1 MKKLR
6 TIFMGTPDFAVASL
20 ETLIKRADVEI
31 VGVVTQPDR
40 PRGRGQ
46 KLMPSPVKVLAQK
59 YSLPIL
65 QPERVKADNVIDE
78 LASLAPD
85 LIVVAAFGQIL
96 PQRLLDLP
104 PLGCINVHA
113 SLLPRYR
120 GAAPIEWCLI
130 NGETSTGITTM
141 MMNAGLDT
149 GDMLVKRE
157 VSIHD
162 DMILPELYER
172 LTAAGI
178 EALNETL
185 DRIADGSLEREK
197 QDDSQSNYAPMIKK
211 DTGRID
217 WNQSARSIHNLVR
230 GLCGRAFALINGQ
243 QFKIYRTRV
252 AAVDVDQNDPIEQ
265 NNRNEQNDPI
275 EQNGRVI
282 RADHRGL
289 FIGTGEGVVEILEL
303 QAPNSKR
310 MSAKDYLKGHQLSGG
325 D

>member
-1 MKKLR
+1 MTKLK

-20 ETLIKRADVEI
+20 QTLLDRSDIEI

-46 KLMPSPVKVLAQK
+46 KLMPSPVKVLAQNN
-59 YSLPIL
+59 SLFIL
-65 QPERVKADNVIDE
+65 QPERLKNDNVIDQ
-78 LASLAPD
+78 LSKLKPD

-96 PQRLLDLP
+96 PQAVLDLP

-130 NGETSTGITTM
+130 NGEKTTGITTM

-157 VSIHD
+157 VAIHD
-162 DMILPELYER
+162 EMILPELYEA
-172 LTAAGI
+172 LI
-178 EALNETL
+178 NKSVEALNETL
-185 DRIADGSLEREK
+185 DRIIDGTLERQI

-211 DTGRID
+211 DTGQID
-217 WNQSARSIHNLVR
+217 WNKSARNIHNLVR
-230 GLCGRAFALINGQ
+230 GLHGRAFAVINGQ
-243 QFKIYRTRV
+243 KFKIYRTRIADNPV
-252 AAVDVDQNDPIEQ
+252 ETTVEGDTNCGKI
-265 NNRNEQNDPI
+265 I
-275 EQNGRVI
+275 C
-282 RADHRGL
+282 ADHRGL
-289 FIGTGEGVVEILEL
+289 FVRAGEGVVEILEL

-310 MSAKDYLKGHQLSGG
+310 MSATDYLKGHRIGE
-325 D
+325 

>member
-6 TIFMGTPDFAVASL
+6 TIFMGTPDFAVACL
-20 ETLIKRADVEI
+20 QTLIDRDDVEV

-46 KLMPSPVKVLAQK
+46 KLMPSPVKVLAQN

-65 QPERVKADNVIDE
+65 QPTRLKNDNVIDQ
-78 LASLAPD
+78 LSALKPD

-96 PQRLLDLP
+96 PQAVLDLP

-130 NGETSTGITTM
+130 NGETTTGITTM

-162 DMILPELYER
+162 EMILPELYEA
-172 LTAAGI
+172 LVDCSV

-185 DRIADGSLEREK
+185 DRIIAGTLERVK

-211 DTGRID
+211 DTGQID
-217 WNQSARSIHNLVR
+217 WNNSARNIHNLVR
-230 GLCGRAFALINGQ
+230 GLHGRAYAVINDQ
-243 QFKIYRTRV
+243 KFKIWRTRIATNPNV
-252 AAVDVDQNDPIEQ
+252 ELVEGENDC
-265 NNRNEQNDPI
+265 
-275 EQNGRVI
+275 GKVLC
-282 RADHRGL
+282 ADHRGL
-289 FIGTGEGVVEILEL
+289 FVRTGEGIVEILEL

-310 MSAKDYLKGHQLSGG
+310 MSATDYLKGHSIGR
-325 D
+325 